1 MTQNTAAAA
10 LRADL
15 AGPRVS
21 AARLYSAAEIIG
33 HAADRLRE
41 YAEAPPIG
49 TIAPWKGQAPPAF
62 HGPDDR
68 SHMPPVAE
76 VIVLLLVHTGRK
88 TGQPHSTVGPA
99 AVGTPVRGPTRQDA
113 GRRGRLLAART
124 V

>member
-49 TIAPWKGQAPPAF
+49 TIAPGRARR
-62 HGPDDR
+62 HRR
-68 SHMPPVAE
+68 SM
-76 VIVLLLVHTGRK
+76 VLTTGR
-88 TGQPHSTVGPA
+88 TCHRS
-99 AVGTPVRGPTRQDA
+99 
-113 GRRGRLLAART
+113 RR
-124 V
+124 